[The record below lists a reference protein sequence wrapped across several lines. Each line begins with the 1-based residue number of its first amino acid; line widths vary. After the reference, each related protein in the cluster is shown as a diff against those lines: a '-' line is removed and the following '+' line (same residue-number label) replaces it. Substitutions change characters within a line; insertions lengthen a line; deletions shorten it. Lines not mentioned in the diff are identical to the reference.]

1 MIANRGFA
9 KIGFYLLSMVFFL
22 IIVML
27 LGTDIPMCFEEDA
40 EFVGW
45 NVFLRIGVIIP
56 IVCGILLVVTGC
68 FVYWLKHKSK
78 GTRLGPITIIEISNV
93 NSEIMSFVA
102 AYFFPLVGFNYST
115 TWKHVVVL
123 AGLFVLIGA
132 IYIKGDIYYCNPTLS
147 ILGYRT
153 YKIKGMTNNNI
164 PFNQIVITRDRLS
177 VNNRFKYITIDTNTC
192 FAYKH
197 YDKRRATTKTT
208 VHSR

>member
-1 MIANRGFA
+1 MIAKRGLA

-27 LGTDIPMCFEEDA
+27 LGTDIPVCFDKDA
-40 EFVGW
+40 EFIGW

-56 IVCGILLVVTGC
+56 IVCGVLLILTGL
-68 FVYWLKHKSK
+68 FVGWLNHKSK
-78 GTRLGPITIIEISNV
+78 GTRLSKITVDEISNV

-102 AYFFPLVGFNYST
+102 AYFFPLVSFNYST

-123 AGLFVLIGA
+123 AGLFVLIGV

-153 YKIKGMTNNNI
+153 YKVSGKDNNGAPI
-164 PFNQIVITRDRLS
+164 SKIVITKNRLS
-177 VNNRFKYITIDTNTC
+177 VGDQFNYINIDSNTC
-192 FAYKH
+192 FAYKL
-197 YDKRRATTKTT
+197 
-208 VHSR
+208 

>member
-1 MIANRGFA
+1 
-9 KIGFYLLSMVFFL
+9 MVFFL

-27 LGTDIPMCFEEDA
+27 LGTDIPVCFDKDA

-56 IVCGILLVVTGC
+56 IVCGILLILTSL
-68 FVYWLKHKSK
+68 FVGWLNHKSK
-78 GTRLGPITIIEISNV
+78 GTRLGSITVIEISNV

-123 AGLFVLIGA
+123 AGLFILIGA

-153 YKIKGMTNNNI
+153 YKVNGMANNGD
-164 PFNQIVITRDRLS
+164 PFSQIVITRDRLS
-177 VNNRFKYITIDTNTC
+177 VNDRFEYITIDSNTC
-192 FAYKH
+192 FAYKL
-197 YDKRRATTKTT
+197 
-208 VHSR
+208 

>member
-1 MIANRGFA
+1 MIANKGFA

-22 IIVML
+22 IIVMI
-27 LGTDIPMCFEEDA
+27 LGTDIPVYFGEDA
-40 EFVGW
+40 KFVGW
-45 NVFLRIGVIIP
+45 SNVFKMGIIIP
-56 IVCGILLVVTGC
+56 FVCALLLLFSGGFAC
-68 FVYWLKHKSK
+68 WLKHESK
-78 GTRLGPITIIEISNV
+78 GTRLGPITINEISNV

-153 YKIKGMTNNNI
+153 YKIKGMTTNRM
-164 PFNQIVITRDRLS
+164 PFEQTVITRNKMLAGD
-177 VNNRFKYITIDTNTC
+177 RFKYIIIDSNTC
-192 FAYKH
+192 FAYKL
-197 YDKRRATTKTT
+197 
-208 VHSR
+208 

>member
-22 IIVML
+22 IIVII
-27 LGTDIPMCFEEDA
+27 LGTDIPVYFGKDAKFIGWSNCFKKGI
-40 EFVGW
+40 V
-45 NVFLRIGVIIP
+45 IP
-56 IVCGILLVVTGC
+56 IVCGLLLLFAGGFAC
-68 FVYWLKHKSK
+68 WLKHVRK
-78 GTRLGPITIIEISNV
+78 GTRLGPITINEISNV

-115 TWKHVVVL
+115 TWKHIVVL

-153 YKIKGMTNNNI
+153 YKVKGMTTNKT
-164 PFNQIVITRDRLS
+164 PFEQTVITRNKMLAGD
-177 VNNRFKYITIDTNTC
+177 RFKYITIDSNTC
-192 FAYKH
+192 FVYKL
-197 YDKRRATTKTT
+197 
-208 VHSR
+208 

>member
-1 MIANRGFA
+1 MIANRCFA
-9 KIGFYLLSMVFFL
+9 KIGFYLLSMFFFL

-27 LGTDIPMCFEEDA
+27 LGTDIPVCFEKDA
-40 EFVGW
+40 EFIGW

-56 IVCGILLVVTGC
+56 IVCGILLVLTGY
-68 FVYWLKHKSK
+68 FVCWLKHKSK
-78 GTRLGPITIIEISNV
+78 GTKLGPITIIEISNV

-123 AGLFVLIGA
+123 AGLFILIGA

-153 YKIKGMTNNNI
+153 YKIKGMTTNKTL
-164 PFNQIVITRDRLS
+164 FEQTVITRNKMLAGD
-177 VNNRFKYITIDTNTC
+177 RFKYITIDSNTC
-192 FAYKH
+192 FAYKL
-197 YDKRRATTKTT
+197 
-208 VHSR
+208 

>member
-1 MIANRGFA
+1 MIANKVFA

-22 IIVML
+22 IIVMI
-27 LGTDIPMCFEEDA
+27 LGTDIPVYFGKDA
-40 EFVGW
+40 QFVGLK
-45 NVFLRIGVIIP
+45 NIFKIGIIIP
-56 IVCGILLVVTGC
+56 VACGLLLLYAGGFAC
-68 FVYWLKHKSK
+68 WLKHESK
-78 GTRLGPITIIEISNV
+78 GTRLGPITITEISNV

-153 YKIKGMTNNNI
+153 YKIKGTTTTGT
-164 PFNQIVITRDRLS
+164 PFEQTVITSHKMS
-177 VNNRFKYITIDTNTC
+177 VEDKFTYITIDSNTC
-192 FAYKH
+192 FAYKQ
-197 YDKRRATTKTT
+197 
-208 VHSR
+208 

>member
-1 MIANRGFA
+1 MIAKRGLA

-27 LGTDIPMCFEEDA
+27 LGTDIPVCFDKDA
-40 EFVGW
+40 EFIGW

-56 IVCGILLVVTGC
+56 IVCGVLLILTCL
-68 FVYWLKHKSK
+68 FVGWLNHKSK
-78 GTRLGPITIIEISNV
+78 GTRLGQITVDEISNV

-102 AYFFPLVGFNYST
+102 AYFFPLVSFNYST

-123 AGLFVLIGA
+123 AGLFVLIGV

-153 YKIKGMTNNNI
+153 YKVSGKDNNGAPI
-164 PFNQIVITRDRLS
+164 SQIVITKDRLS
-177 VNNRFKYITIDTNTC
+177 VGDQFNYINIDSNTC
-192 FAYKH
+192 FAYKL
-197 YDKRRATTKTT
+197 
-208 VHSR
+208 